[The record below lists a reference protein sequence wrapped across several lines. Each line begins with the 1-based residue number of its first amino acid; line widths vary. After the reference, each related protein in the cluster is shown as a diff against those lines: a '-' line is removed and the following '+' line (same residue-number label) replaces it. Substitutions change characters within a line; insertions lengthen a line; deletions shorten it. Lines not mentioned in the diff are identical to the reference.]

1 MNLTEALNWRYA
13 VKKYTNEKV
22 SDDKIEEILK
32 ATLLTASS
40 VGIQPYRVINITNK
54 EVREKLAEQSFNK
67 QIAEASHLF
76 AFAAFETI
84 TKDQIHDLIALMAR
98 ERELPESSFQDF
110 KSSLENYLLSRK
122 DEENFTWA
130 TKQAYIALGTAMV
143 AAADLKVDTTPMEGF
158 DAALLDE
165 LLNLKEQGLKS
176 VVLLSLGYRDSEND
190 FLANQKKV
198 RLPLEEFVIEMN

>member
-40 VGIQPYRVINITNK
+40 VGIQPYRVINISN
-54 EVREKLAEQSFNK
+54 EAIREKLAEQSFNK

-84 TKDQIHDLIALMAR
+84 TKDQINDLIALMAR

-110 KSSLENYLLSRK
+110 KSSLENFLLSRK
-122 DEENFTWA
+122 DEDNFTWA

-158 DAALLDE
+158 DATLLDE

-176 VVLLSLGYRDSEND
+176 VVLLSLGYRDTEND

-198 RLPLEEFVIEMN
+198 RLPLEEFVIEKD

>member
-54 EVREKLAEQSFNK
+54 EIREKLAEQSFNK

-158 DAALLDE
+158 DSALLDE

>member
-84 TKDQIHDLIALMAR
+84 TKDQIHDLIALMSR

>member
-13 VKKYTNEKV
+13 VKKYTDEKV
-22 SDDKIEEILK
+22 SEDKIEEILK

-40 VGIQPYRVINITNK
+40 VGIQPYRIINISNK
-54 EVREKLAEQSFNK
+54 DIREKLAENSFNK
-67 QIAEASHLF
+67 QINEASHLF

-84 TKDQIHDLIALMAR
+84 TKSQIHDLISLMAS
-98 ERELPESSFQDF
+98 ERQLPEATFEDY
-110 KSSLENYLLSRK
+110 KVNLENYLLART

-130 TKQAYIALGTAMV
+130 TKQAYIALGTALV

-158 DAALLDE
+158 DASLLDE

-198 RLPLEEFVIEMN
+198 RLPLEEFVINVN

>member
-158 DAALLDE
+158 DSALLDE

>member
-110 KSSLENYLLSRK
+110 KSSLENFLLSRK

-158 DAALLDE
+158 DSALLDE